1 MIKDHLKSLYRIAT
15 NPKMLGWSPEMFWKA
30 TAAEFEMTVEG
41 LSGNVRG
48 GPFISREEV
57 RRAAAEHG
65 VRSSLKS
72 NPNARTIGSGLI

>member
-1 MIKDHLKSLYRIAT
+1 
-15 NPKMLGWSPEMFWKA
+15 MLGWSPEMFWKA

-57 RRAAAEHG
+57 RRIAAEHG
-65 VRSSLKS
+65 VRH
-72 NPNARTIGSGLI
+72 R

>member
-41 LSGNVRG
+41 LAGDVRG

-65 VRSSLKS
+65 SRPSLK
-72 NPNARTIGSGLI
+72 TIPKAKMIGGG